1 LPAGDI
7 LAEYHREQ
15 VKAGTA
21 MRPEYRNNRD
31 DAPRAVAAMAKTF
44 PDGDRIPLHL
54 HKRGQ
59 LIHAIRGTMKVETA
73 DAAWIVPP
81 ALALWMPPAF
91 PHCMAM
97 RGELAM
103 RTIYIDPAA
112 CRDLPHGPLL
122 VEVSGLMRELILAA
136 LEEPLDYDEAGRG
149 GMIAKLILA
158 ELAQMQE
165 RRMHVP
171 MPRDPRA
178 TRVARALLEKPD
190 APGDLDEW
198 AMRAGASRRTLARLF
213 RSETGFSFSEW
224 RTRLRAI
231 DGLARLSSGEPVGT
245 AASKVGYASP
255 SAFSAMVRRN
265 FGEPPRRILPR

>member
-1 LPAGDI
+1 
-7 LAEYHREQ
+7 
-15 VKAGTA
+15 

-31 DAPRAVAAMAKTF
+31 DAPRPVAAMAKTY

-59 LIHAIRGTMKVETA
+59 LIHAIHGTMKVETA

-91 PHCMAM
+91 PHGMAM

-103 RTIYIDPAA
+103 RTIYIDPEA
-112 CRDLPHGPLL
+112 CRDLPPTPLL
-122 VEVSGLMRELILAA
+122 VEIGGLMRELILAA
-136 LEEPLDYDEAGRG
+136 LEEPLDYDESGRG

-158 ELAQMQE
+158 ELARMQE
-165 RRMHVP
+165 RQMHVP
-171 MPRDPRA
+171 MPRDARA
-178 TRVARALLEKPD
+178 IRVARALLEQPD
-190 APGDLDEW
+190 AGGDLDDW

-213 RSETGFSFSEW
+213 RAETGFSFNEW
-224 RTRLRAI
+224 RSRLRAI

-245 AASKVGYASP
+245 VAPAVGYASP

-265 FGEPPRRILPR
+265 FGEPPRRMVRR